1 MDRLSPGPGGQSG
14 PQRLLTSSFSWD
26 PAASFTSTLDIDAIA
41 VSHTTDC
48 SLSSEPRSWEEPG
61 PGPPLLVAHDMESP
75 PMLEPALETSS
86 ESESSESEESEDSG
100 SSSSSCS
107 SLESDASSDEESE
120 IINANR
126 RTRKSSGGAR
136 KSFKSPHSSK
146 ESAISLAPS
155 QSCPSPPVLQK
166 HGHGSFAPSRHLS
179 GQSSRGRQRSGS
191 SKGSVTTLFPHK
203 SDMTLESCPV
213 PEKEEKISITNN
225 LQEILLHKKDTIS
238 ISKSKRTP
246 ETFSRSQFGND
257 KIVARRKASSP
268 EHDTYQDARI
278 RPNTKDISCDDSDE
292 DSDCMILETSPKLK
306 SCTRPKE
313 MLFASHSDGAEY
325 KHKQSLI
332 SGIYR
337 PKTLQRASS
346 HKLSEPHLQALDP
359 PTLSE
364 PSNSEAE
371 SNEDDSASDSGSASS
386 VSSSEAEAEEVT
398 VTASNLDRPSSDSGE
413 DKDDDNSGTNSSSDE
428 SLPPPL
434 LEPQV
439 WLKVLCILCAITY
452 FRFQILEDRSSFK
465 VASNKVKSKE
475 EKKKKY
481 FRKQARVECGSQ
493 TELCPSS
500 PVTRPRPLSSPDHL
514 VTRPRPLS
522 SPEDLVTKSVAPP
535 VLFGFGFK
543 EPRHKRG
550 RPRKNPPTLQPELP
564 LPGESEAV
572 TSDASASAEDSCQ
585 EKEEAK
591 FVTGKPTVYFP
602 SSSTRPLLKK
612 KNEVERERHDDG
624 VYEFT
629 DDSNNAGPGP
639 EYRLGPSSASE
650 TEDLRTKICDR
661 KHSKA
666 PSLKGRIKD
675 KNDASSSLLEPVKD
689 RERQFHGK
697 SKSGGGT
704 LKVSSFSGLVSKEK
718 ERKRGSKSGQRD
730 KSDHDEMDS
739 VDNSEASRPN
749 SRITDSESSS
759 IRDYSDRFQKKVVH
773 KGEKKPDTQQVFR
786 QFSTKVNQNFGKTSD
801 LIFPKRFCTLKPDAF
816 WKMKKRRNS
825 DDESTIK
832 PESQVDVKDNS
843 ATNSVATKASLKEM
857 PSCPR
862 NQLQQMMSVLAS
874 ATRVNSKAVKVPK
887 REKESKKTE
896 PDFRDRAAYDS
907 ANDTLS
913 EDEESNNGRRKNK
926 KGWKSKHKNVI
937 DPVFLGELEHLIR
950 DISSVQLELKPSRDF
965 WPDRPSD
972 CVPSIFKR
980 RKIFSNKKKRDLHKA
995 RRGRSSKNSDS
1006 GKIEIDLTNDADADE
1021 QRLPLK
1027 KRHHHL
1033 QGREG
1038 GKETSA
1044 KDHDSAARQ
1053 QGLIKIKTPEKII
1066 REFKNSSLNTGS
1078 TTVQGFSGEEVK
1090 TVQDKQTRKPT
1101 AADRIVEKLGI
1112 QIKKEHCIGR
1122 SIASRKTSVDLEP
1135 SSKDDQVK
1143 NSPRKSVSRGQSR
1156 LPSVQIKSESK
1167 LKDSRLN
1174 KQENATFV
1182 ENIQGCIDKYT
1193 ASSGLASTGRPL
1205 SFNQQEFYKSEP
1217 NLTNNAARRVTLATK
1232 SGVPCLSSPEPDV
1245 SGRDSS
1251 LSQYSNSSDCIVVES
1266 QDRVCHL

>member
-1 MDRLSPGPGGQSG
+1 M
-14 PQRLLTSSFSWD
+14 
-26 PAASFTSTLDIDAIA
+26 
-41 VSHTTDC
+41 
-48 SLSSEPRSWEEPG
+48 
-61 PGPPLLVAHDMESP
+61 
-75 PMLEPALETSS
+75 
-86 ESESSESEESEDSG
+86 
-100 SSSSSCS
+100 
-107 SLESDASSDEESE
+107 
-120 IINANR
+120 
-126 RTRKSSGGAR
+126 
-136 KSFKSPHSSK
+136 
-146 ESAISLAPS
+146 
-155 QSCPSPPVLQK
+155 
-166 HGHGSFAPSRHLS
+166 
-179 GQSSRGRQRSGS
+179 
-191 SKGSVTTLFPHK
+191 
-203 SDMTLESCPV
+203 
-213 PEKEEKISITNN
+213 
-225 LQEILLHKKDTIS
+225 
-238 ISKSKRTP
+238 
-246 ETFSRSQFGND
+246 
-257 KIVARRKASSP
+257 
-268 EHDTYQDARI
+268 
-278 RPNTKDISCDDSDE
+278 
-292 DSDCMILETSPKLK
+292 
-306 SCTRPKE
+306 
-313 MLFASHSDGAEY
+313 
-325 KHKQSLI
+325 
-332 SGIYR
+332 
-337 PKTLQRASS
+337 
-346 HKLSEPHLQALDP
+346 
-359 PTLSE
+359 
-364 PSNSEAE
+364 
-371 SNEDDSASDSGSASS
+371 
-386 VSSSEAEAEEVT
+386 
-398 VTASNLDRPSSDSGE
+398 
-413 DKDDDNSGTNSSSDE
+413 
-428 SLPPPL
+428 
-434 LEPQV
+434 
-439 WLKVLCILCAITY
+439 
-452 FRFQILEDRSSFK
+452 
-465 VASNKVKSKE
+465 KSKE

-481 FRKQARVECGSQ
+481 FRKQVRVECGSQ

-500 PVTRPRPLSSPDHL
+500 PVTK
-514 VTRPRPLS
+514 PRPLS
-522 SPEDLVTKSVAPP
+522 SPEDLVTKSAAPP

-564 LPGESEAV
+564 LPGESEPV
-572 TSDASASAEDSCQ
+572 TSDASASDSCQ
-585 EKEEAK
+585 EKEEAR

-612 KNEVERERHDDG
+612 TKEVERERQDDG

-629 DDSNNAGPGP
+629 DDSNADPGP
-639 EYRLGPSSASE
+639 EYRLGLSSASE
-650 TEDLRTKICDR
+650 SEDLRTKICDR

-666 PSLKGRIKD
+666 SSFKGRIKH
-675 KNDASSSLLEPVKD
+675 KNDASSSLLDPVKD
-689 RERQFHGK
+689 RGRQFHGK
-697 SKSGGGT
+697 SNSGGGT

-718 ERKRGSKSGQRD
+718 ERKRD
-730 KSDHDEMDS
+730 KIDHDEMDS
-739 VDNSEASRPN
+739 VENSEASRPN
-749 SRITDSESSS
+749 SRVTDSESSS
-759 IRDYSDRFQKKVVH
+759 VRDYSDRFQKKVVH
-773 KGEKKPDTQQVFR
+773 KEEKGEKKPATQQVFR

-825 DDESTIK
+825 DDESTTK

-887 REKESKKTE
+887 KEKEGKKTE

-950 DISSVQLELKPSRDF
+950 DISSVQLEIKPSRDF

-980 RKIFSNKKKRDLHKA
+980 RKIFSNKKKRDIHKA

-1038 GKETSA
+1038 GKELSS
-1044 KDHDSAARQ
+1044 KDHDSASRQ
-1053 QGLIKIKTPEKII
+1053 QGLIKVKTPEKII

-1078 TTVQGFSGEEVK
+1078 TTNQTLKGFSGVDVK
-1090 TVQDKQTRKPT
+1090 TVQEKQTRKPT

-1112 QIKKEHCIGR
+1112 QIKKEQCIGR
-1122 SIASRKTSVDLEP
+1122 SVASRKTSVDFEP

-1143 NSPRKSVSRGQSR
+1143 NSPRKSVSREQSR

-1167 LKDSRLN
+1167 LKDSRLS

-1182 ENIQGCIDKYT
+1182 DNIQGCIDKYT

-1205 SFNQQEFYKSEP
+1205 SYNQQEFYKSEP
-1217 NLTNNAARRVTLATK
+1217 NLTNNANRRVTLAAK

-1266 QDRVCHL
+1266 QDRVCNYYFISIQYRFHFPG